1 MSYRSSC
8 QELPQKSEKTI
19 VRRDFMK
26 SHQGAISEDKKPCNR
41 FVLAFLSYSLK
52 QAEQV
57 NMC

>member
-1 MSYRSSC
+1 MN
-8 QELPQKSEKTI
+8 
-19 VRRDFMK
+19 